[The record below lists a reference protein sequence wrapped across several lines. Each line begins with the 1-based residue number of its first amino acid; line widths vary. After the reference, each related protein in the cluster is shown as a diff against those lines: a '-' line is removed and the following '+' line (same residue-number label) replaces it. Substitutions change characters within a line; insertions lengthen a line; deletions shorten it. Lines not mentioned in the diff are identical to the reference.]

1 MTKLLIL
8 YYSRHGSTRALAEC
22 IAEGVESVQH
32 CEAILRTVPP
42 VTSVVQAPQAA
53 VPSTG
58 SPYVALIDL
67 ESCAGLAVG
76 SPTRF
81 GNMADAMKHFID
93 QTAGLWLK
101 GALIG
106 KPACVF
112 TSSTSAHGGQESTL
126 LSMMI
131 PLLHHGALIMGIPY
145 NESALTTTRSG
156 GSPYGATHHA
166 LGDVTGLSDDEKILA
181 KAQGRR
187 LALTARALELST
199 AAPHTSAASSFSS
212 AP

>member
-1 MTKLLIL
+1 MIKVLVL
-8 YYSRHGSTRALAEC
+8 YYSRRGSTRLLAEK
-22 IAEGVESVQH
+22 IAEGVESVAG
-32 CEAILRTVPP
+32 CEAVLRTVPP
-42 VTSVVQAPQAA
+42 VTSVVQALEPA
-53 VPSTG
+53 VPDAG
-58 SPYVALIDL
+58 SPYCTLNDL
-67 ESCAGLAVG
+67 EHCHAFALG

-126 LSMMI
+126 LSMML

-145 NESALTTTRSG
+145 SETALTTTASG
-156 GSPYGATHHA
+156 GSPYGVTHHA
-166 LGDVTGLSDDEKILA
+166 FNDQMQLSADEIELA

-187 LALTARALELST
+187 LAQTALKLN
-199 AAPHTSAASSFSS
+199 
-212 AP
+212 

>member
-1 MTKLLIL
+1 MIKVLIL
-8 YYSRHGSTRALAEC
+8 YYSRRGSTRLLAEK
-22 IAEGVESVQH
+22 IAEGVESVAG

-42 VTSVVQAPQAA
+42 VTSVVQALEPA
-53 VPSTG
+53 VPSNG
-58 SPYVALIDL
+58 SPFCTLNDL
-67 ESCAGLAVG
+67 EHCQALALG

-126 LSMMI
+126 LSMML
-131 PLLHHGALIMGIPY
+131 PLLHHGALVMGIPY
-145 NESALTTTRSG
+145 SETALTTTSSG
-156 GSPYGATHHA
+156 GSPYGVTHHA
-166 LGDVTGLSDDEKILA
+166 FNDQTQLSEHEIELA

-187 LALTARALELST
+187 LAQTALKLN
-199 AAPHTSAASSFSS
+199 AS
-212 AP
+212 